1 MERWAQP
8 LASAAEPRPR
18 LDCHKRTQGPQ
29 KKNEGEKLYRR
40 DAETAE
46 KRRDGRKIEDMKM
59 GGGKILEHS
68 AAEPQPRRKQKKHHR
83 WTRMNTD
90 FTEANRKRRRACRAE
105 KLGNK
110 TLPQRRGDR
119 QRNAGMAGE
128 SQPGW
133 IAT

>member
-1 MERWAQP
+1 
-8 LASAAEPRPR
+8 
-18 LDCHKRTQGPQ
+18 
-29 KKNEGEKLYRR
+29 
-40 DAETAE
+40 
-46 KRRDGRKIEDMKM
+46 MKM
-59 GGGKILEHS
+59 GGGKILKHS
-68 AAEPQPRRKQKKHHR
+68 AAEPHPRQKQKKHHR
-83 WTRMNTD
+83 WTQMNTD

-133 IAT
+133 IATKEHKDHKRKMREKSFSAERQRAQRSEAATECRKS